1 MRLGSALAGVGDDCL
16 TAAEFRKFEAG
27 LLNETRATHFDR
39 CNVCREL
46 LDLRMPK
53 DVPSLVDGLLADALK
68 DGTMEI
74 STEED
79 EKLTSMILG
88 MLSRAYDLKIGKDIT
103 KEKLEAAFAD
113 RPELKNLKAALVAFF
128 KAAIH

>member
-1 MRLGSALAGVGDDCL
+1 MGLWSFLTSVEDDCL
-16 TAAEFRKFEAG
+16 SAAEFRKLEKG
-27 LLNETRATHFDR
+27 LLDESRADHIDR
-39 CNVCREL
+39 CKICMEL

-53 DVPSLVDGLLADALK
+53 DVPSLVDGVLTEILEEGK
-68 DGTMEI
+68 MEI
-74 STEED
+74 TAEED

-113 RPELKNLKAALVAFF
+113 RPELKNLKAAIVAFF